1 MEGWYNQLYI
11 TLLIISNLIALTML
25 LAAFKWPRVARL
37 MFFVLFGWACWIN
50 WRTSQQS
57 PSDYLNY
64 AGLAWLGLYRNFI
77 NGWFAL
83 HIQVLVGV
91 IATCQGLIAIS
102 MLLKGWIFRVGCIG
116 GMLFLLAI
124 LPLGIGAGFPS
135 TAIMA
140 IALFVLLKKYDDV
153 FVWHQHHHNSITA

>member
-11 TLLIISNLIALTML
+11 ILLVISNVVALIML
-25 LAAFKWPRVARL
+25 VAAFRWPRVARI

-57 PSDYLNY
+57 PNDYLNY
-64 AGLAWLGLYRNFI
+64 AGLAWMGLYRNFI
-77 NGWFAL
+77 NGWFAT
-83 HIQVLVGV
+83 HIQQVVGI

-102 MLLKGWIFRVGCIG
+102 MLLKAWIFRFGCIG
-116 GMLFLLAI
+116 GIVFLLAI
-124 LPLGIGAGFPS
+124 LPLGIGAGFPA

-140 IALFVLLKKYDDV
+140 IALLVLLKRYHDV
-153 FVWHQHHHNSITA
+153 FVWRRHQHQSI